1 MTSPFLPGPR
11 PLPPA
16 ESIRAA
22 RSRLSKITSLMI
34 QPSPENAE
42 ECGSLLE
49 DVATD
54 LSSAVSALRTSG
66 TAADA
71 RLRGEIE
78 QLRGEVKIL
87 ALAFAETDR
96 LLSGWARNLG
106 VKANGYTD
114 RGTSAPLM
122 LVKKV
127 EVKG

>member
-1 MTSPFLPGPR
+1 MTSPSLPGPCR
-11 PLPPA
+11 LPPA

-22 RSRLSKITSLMI
+22 RSRLSKITSLLA

-42 ECGSLLE
+42 ECGGLLE
-49 DVATD
+49 DVATH
-54 LSSAVSALRTSG
+54 LSSAASVLRASG
-66 TAADA
+66 AAADA

-78 QLRGEVKIL
+78 QLRGEVKVL

-106 VKANGYTD
+106 VKAGGYTE

>member
-1 MTSPFLPGPR
+1 MTSPFLTGPR

-22 RSRLSKITSLMI
+22 RSRLTKITSLLLH
-34 QPSPENAE
+34 PSPDNAE

-49 DVATD
+49 DVATH
-54 LSSAVSALRTSG
+54 LSSAASALRASG
-66 TAADA
+66 IAADA
-71 RLRGEIE
+71 RLRGEVE

-106 VKANGYTD
+106 VKAGGYTE

-122 LVKKV
+122 LIKKV